1 MRRIAITIAAIALA
15 APAFVTSALAACP
28 DDAAVDALAAD
39 LAAMRPATLAA
50 VPETMDDAL
59 CMQGKLVERL
69 ATEGGE
75 PIGYKVGLTSK
86 PAQERFGAT
95 APVRGVLLDG
105 MIVDDGAS
113 VGRFASR
120 GLYEADL
127 LVTVRSDEINLATT
141 PMEVLRHLESVQPF
155 IELADLVVAE
165 GQPLTP
171 ETITGFN
178 VGARMGVAGDEVRA
192 RATQSFLDELET
204 MTVRLSTSEGGE
216 VMSAPGRAVLGHP
229 LNAVLWLLDD
239 GVKLEA
245 GDVVS
250 LGSFGAPQPAKPG
263 QTVTVAYDGLADS
276 PSVSVTL
283 E

>member
-1 MRRIAITIAAIALA
+1 MRLLLAAAVTALLA
-15 APAFVTSALAACP
+15 APALTTPALAACP

-39 LAAMRPATLAA
+39 LGAMTPATLQA

-59 CMQGKLVERL
+59 CMQDKLVTRLMGEDGER
-69 ATEGGE
+69 
-75 PIGYKVGLTSK
+75 IGYKVGLTSK

-105 MIVDDGAS
+105 MIAEDGAT

-120 GLYEADL
+120 GLFEADL

-141 PMEVLRHLESVQPF
+141 PMEVLRHIESVRPF

-165 GQPLTP
+165 GRPLTP
-171 ETITGFN
+171 DIITGFN
-178 VGARMGVAGDEVRA
+178 VGARMGVAGNEVRA
-192 RATQSFLDELET
+192 RTTQAFLDSLET
-204 MTVRLSTSEGGE
+204 MTVRMSTSEGGE
-216 VMSAPGRAVLGHP
+216 LFAVPGAAVLGHP

-250 LGSFGAPQPAKPG
+250 LGSFGAPQPAVPG
-263 QTVTVAYDGLADS
+263 QTVTVAYEGLGDS

>member
-1 MRRIAITIAAIALA
+1 MRRIIAAAIFASLA
-15 APAFVTSALAACP
+15 APALTAPALAACP
-28 DDAAVDALAAD
+28 DGAAVDALAAD
-39 LAAMRPATLAA
+39 LAAYEPATLEA
-50 VPETMDDAL
+50 VPETMEDAL
-59 CMQGKLVERL
+59 CMQSMLVERL
-69 ATEGGE
+69 TAEGGE

-105 MIVDDGAS
+105 MIEEDGAT

-120 GLYEADL
+120 GLFEADM

-178 VGARMGVAGDEVRA
+178 VGARAGVAGDEVRA
-192 RATQSFLDELET
+192 RPTEAFLDELRT
-204 MTVRLSTSEGGE
+204 MTVRMSTSSEGE
-216 VMSAPGRAVLGHP
+216 VLSVPGAAVLGHP
-229 LNAVLWLLDD
+229 LEAVLWLLND

-250 LGSFGAPQPAKPG
+250 LGSFGAPQPARPG
-263 QTVTVAYDGLADS
+263 QTVTVAYEGLANS
-276 PSVSVTL
+276 PSVNVTL

>member
-1 MRRIAITIAAIALA
+1 MRRIIAAAIFASLA
-15 APAFVTSALAACP
+15 APALTAPALAACP

-39 LAAMRPATLAA
+39 LAAYEPATLEA
-50 VPETMDDAL
+50 VPESMEDAL
-59 CMQGKLVERL
+59 CMQSMLVERL
-69 ATEGGE
+69 AETVGE

-86 PAQERFGAT
+86 PAQERFGAI
-95 APVRGVLLDG
+95 APVRGVLLDT
-105 MIVDDGAS
+105 MILDDGAT

-120 GLYEADL
+120 GLFEADM

-171 ETITGFN
+171 ETITSFN
-178 VGARMGVAGDEVRA
+178 VGARAGVAGDEVRA
-192 RATQSFLDELET
+192 RPTEAFLDELRT
-204 MTVRLSTSEGGE
+204 MTVRMSTSSEGE
-216 VMSAPGRAVLGHP
+216 VLSVPGAAVLGHP
-229 LNAVLWLLDD
+229 LEAVLWLLND

-250 LGSFGAPQPAKPG
+250 LGSFGAPQPARPG
-263 QTVTVAYDGLADS
+263 QTVTVAYEGLANS

>member
-1 MRRIAITIAAIALA
+1 MRLPLATTAALA
-15 APAFVTSALAACP
+15 AMLTATAPARAACP
-28 DDAAVDALAAD
+28 DDAAMDALTAD
-39 LAAMRPATLAA
+39 LAAYEPATLTA
-50 VPETMDDAL
+50 VPEGNEEAL

-69 ATEGGE
+69 AETVGE
-75 PIGYKVGLTSK
+75 PIGYKVGLTSQ

-95 APVRGVLLDG
+95 EPVRGVLLDG
-105 MIVDDGAS
+105 MIVNDGAT
-113 VGRFASR
+113 VERFASR
-120 GLYEADL
+120 GLFEADM
-127 LVTVRSDEINLATT
+127 LVTVRSDEINIATT
-141 PMEVLRHLESVQPF
+141 PMEVLRHIESVQPF

-171 ETITGFN
+171 DVITGIN
-178 VGARMGVAGDEVRA
+178 VGARMGVAGESVRA

-204 MTVRLSTSEGGE
+204 MTVRMSSSEGGE
-216 VMSAPGRAVLGHP
+216 LFSVPGKAILGHP
-229 LNAVLWLLDD
+229 LNAVLWLMND

-250 LGSFGAPQPAKPG
+250 LGSFGAPQPAMPG
-263 QTVTVAYDGLADS
+263 QTVTVAYDGLEDG